1 MGHVDSIAAVVV
13 LQAVVVIVC
22 KLLSNISRLSPC
34 TLSSL
39 RLKMSYKFLLQLNL
53 GFIPTNFKV
62 SLNFI
67 LITLLAN
74 SCNKYSSI

>member
-22 KLLSNISRLSPC
+22 KLLSNISQLSPC

-39 RLKMSYKFLLQLNL
+39 RLKMSYKFLYSNTLNSVHF
-53 GFIPTNFKV
+53 GTGNFPH
-62 SLNFI
+62 
-67 LITLLAN
+67 
-74 SCNKYSSI
+74 YSKSALFEVTVM